1 MNYKKI
7 FFIIFFFLFFNHI
20 FCEEI
25 PIITISAGKFPKS
38 LGTVGSNVTI
48 INSEQIENS
57 NENFLADIID
67 ENSLN
72 TNIFQSGGAGNLV
85 GFQIRGLEKRYS
97 TIYIDGVKMSD
108 PSSTDNSF
116 YLQNVM
122 KNSIE
127 RIEILKGN
135 QSVLYGPNAITGTIH
150 IFTKKGT
157 ENDKTLTQI
166 NFGSNN
172 TKDITYSYGGSLD
185 KVNYYWGINKFSTD
199 GISARNDDGESDGY
213 NNIGLISNLGY
224 QFKNNI
230 KLQNSIRYSKSKLEY
245 DAVPIAYT
253 DLNNESE
260 DVEATISSNLS
271 LEKEKFTTSI
281 NLSKYYIERKT
292 TDHAKDKQNYFGY
305 RDGLSISNLYN
316 FSLDNRIVY
325 GVDFEK
331 EAARYAGDYAPAAN
345 NFLKF
350 FKNKVANEEILSQ
363 YFDLQLRPLEQLYTT
378 FGFRNDKHTS
388 SGKEISG
395 KTSAAYHIDN
405 LNIIKSSF
413 GSSIRFP
420 SLYDLHFADGN
431 TNSSGGGT
439 FENDGYTGLTVEDIK
454 PERAN
459 SFDINYEKNIHNYN
473 TILNIGL
480 FHNQQKNPL
489 NSDSRNN
496 WKMANTEGT
505 NKSKGVEFA
514 IKHKPKGN
522 KFSQEFNYVF
532 NDTYDSNTCNNNI
545 VSSRGCNLTSHILG
559 NAKVRIPRNYSSLK
573 LNYKTENNFSN
584 SIFIKYVGERR
595 DFGDAN
601 NSFNDVIL
609 KDYKTFDFISKY
621 DLANSNSV
629 FFKLNNIFN
638 EKFEEAH
645 GYSST
650 NRSLS
655 FGLKFMY

>member
-1 MNYKKI
+1 MCTRLLDYIRNFLKKITMNYKKI
-7 FFIIFFFLFFNHI
+7 FFIIFSFLFFNHI

-172 TKDITYSYGGSLD
+172 TKDLTHSYGGSLD

-199 GISARNDDGESDGY
+199 GISARNDDDESDGY

-271 LEKEKFTTSI
+271 LEKKKI
-281 NLSKYYIERKT
+281 YYKY
-292 TDHAKDKQNYFGY
+292 
-305 RDGLSISNLYN
+305 
-316 FSLDNRIVY
+316 
-325 GVDFEK
+325 
-331 EAARYAGDYAPAAN
+331 
-345 NFLKF
+345 
-350 FKNKVANEEILSQ
+350 
-363 YFDLQLRPLEQLYTT
+363 
-378 FGFRNDKHTS
+378 
-388 SGKEISG
+388 
-395 KTSAAYHIDN
+395 
-405 LNIIKSSF
+405 
-413 GSSIRFP
+413 
-420 SLYDLHFADGN
+420 
-431 TNSSGGGT
+431 
-439 FENDGYTGLTVEDIK
+439 
-454 PERAN
+454 
-459 SFDINYEKNIHNYN
+459 
-473 TILNIGL
+473 
-480 FHNQQKNPL
+480 
-489 NSDSRNN
+489 
-496 WKMANTEGT
+496 
-505 NKSKGVEFA
+505 
-514 IKHKPKGN
+514 
-522 KFSQEFNYVF
+522 
-532 NDTYDSNTCNNNI
+532 
-545 VSSRGCNLTSHILG
+545 
-559 NAKVRIPRNYSSLK
+559 
-573 LNYKTENNFSN
+573 
-584 SIFIKYVGERR
+584 
-595 DFGDAN
+595 
-601 NSFNDVIL
+601 
-609 KDYKTFDFISKY
+609 
-621 DLANSNSV
+621 
-629 FFKLNNIFN
+629 
-638 EKFEEAH
+638 
-645 GYSST
+645 
-650 NRSLS
+650 
-655 FGLKFMY
+655 